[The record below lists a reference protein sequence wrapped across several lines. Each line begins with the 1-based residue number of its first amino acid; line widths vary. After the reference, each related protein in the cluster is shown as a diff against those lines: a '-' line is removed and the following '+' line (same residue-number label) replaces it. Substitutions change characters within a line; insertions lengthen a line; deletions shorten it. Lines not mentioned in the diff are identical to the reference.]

1 MISIK
6 KYLDQDGSERPAE
19 APAPATDP
27 LSATL
32 EAYRNSLLSMGD
44 NAARTCAAFG
54 AELQQN
60 LSALTDGLASAVT
73 PASVTKVSEEASGH
87 LQKWG
92 DRGVDYLNKKTAEI
106 KELLIVLARTAASVG
121 ERDHQYADHFNQLTT
136 RLRTIS
142 TLEDL
147 TQVRATL
154 VKQASELKTYV
165 DQMEKDS
172 DRLVKSLKTEV
183 SNYEERLK
191 KVEELALRD
200 PLTGL
205 SNRRNLEERI
215 ETRIKRGEKFCVVML
230 DVNRLK
236 VINDE
241 HGHLAGDNLLKQFAQ
256 ELRSATR
263 SSDAVGRWGGDEFVL
278 VLDSDEAAAKVQIER
293 LQKWVFGQ
301 YTIRPGKGSA
311 EVKVQAD
318 AAVGL
323 AQWQPGD
330 TLSTVV
336 ERADAAMYH
345 HKKKARSAAAK

>member
-6 KYLDQDGSERPAE
+6 KYLDMDGRERPAE
-19 APAPATDP
+19 APAPSGDL
-27 LSATL
+27 LSTSL
-32 EAYRNSLLSMGD
+32 DAYRGVLQSMGD
-44 NAARTCAAFG
+44 NAARTCAVFG

-60 LSALTDGLASAVT
+60 LAALIDGIT
-73 PASVTKVSEEASGH
+73 PQATPESLTKTNQEATTQ

-92 DRGVDYLNKKTAEI
+92 DRGVEYLNKKTAEI

-121 ERDHQYADHFNQLTT
+121 ERDQQYAGHFNQLTT

-142 TLEDL
+142 NLEDL
-147 TQVRATL
+147 TQVRASL
-154 VKQASELKTYV
+154 VQQASELKTYV
-165 DQMEKDS
+165 DQMERDS
-172 DRLVKSLKTEV
+172 SKLVKSLQTEV
-183 SNYEERLK
+183 TNYEERLK

-215 ETRIKRGEKFCVVML
+215 ETRIKAGTTFSIVML

-236 VINDE
+236 LINDE
-241 HGHLAGDNLLKQFAQ
+241 HGHLAGDNLLKQFSH

-263 SSDAVGRWGGDEFVL
+263 STDAVGRWGGDEFVL

-293 LQKWVFGQ
+293 VQKWVFGQ
-301 YTIRPGKGSA
+301 YTIRPGKGSG

-318 AAVGL
+318 AAVGV
-323 AQWQPGD
+323 AQWRPGE
-330 TLSTVV
+330 TLSAVL
-336 ERADAAMYH
+336 ERADAAMYQN
-345 HKKKARSAAAK
+345 KKKARATSAK